1 MEALPTSMS
10 NYSNSI
16 IVYLNSYFIF
26 IFLFLNFSGHGVQE
40 ADRDGDETDGFDE
53 CLAPAD
59 YDVAGYISDDFLSR
73 WLRDLPQH
81 TCFAVFDCCHR

>member
-1 MEALPTSMS
+1 MLTHV
-10 NYSNSI
+10 I
-16 IVYLNSYFIF
+16 IYCISLLFLLNFR
-26 IFLFLNFSGHGVQE
+26 FLFLNFSGHGVQE
-40 ADRDGDETDGFDE
+40 ADRDGDEDDGFDE

-59 YDVAGYISDDFLSR
+59 HDVAGYISDDQLSK

>member
-1 MEALPTSMS
+1 VEALPTSMS
-10 NYSNSI
+10 NYSNLI
-16 IVYLNSYFIF
+16 IVYLNSHFIF

-40 ADRDGDETDGFDE
+40 ADRDGDEDDGFDE

-73 WLRDLPQH
+73 WLRDLPEH